1 MRLTVF
7 AAVLLT
13 GGLAAGA
20 ETVEA
25 VLARMDK
32 EAAGFHQIT
41 ASCKRSEFTA
51 VLGDTTSESGRLSM
65 ERVGREIVMRAEFTD
80 PNART
85 VAVEDKKAEIY
96 YPKLN
101 RVEIY
106 DLGKMGGLVDQFLV
120 LGFGSS
126 GKEIA
131 KNYSVQ
137 AAGEEEVGGVRTT
150 RLELTPKSAKT
161 LEQIK
166 QVTLWLPL
174 DAGHPVQQ
182 KFLQP
187 GGDYYLATYSDIRIN
202 PGLPDTAFRFNPP
215 PGAQKVYPGK

>member
-1 MRLTVF
+1 MRLPVIALVLI
-7 AAVLLT
+7 AASLP
-13 GGLAAGA
+13 AGA
-20 ETVEA
+20 ETAEA
-25 VLARMDK
+25 ALARMDK

-41 ASCKRSEFTA
+41 ANLKRTEFTS
-51 VLGDTTSESGRLSM
+51 VLGDTTSESGQLWM
-65 ERVGREIVMRAEFTD
+65 ARVGREIFMRSEFTQ
-80 PNART
+80 PNPRT
-85 VAVEDKKAEIY
+85 VAVREKTAEIF

-106 DLGKMGGLVDQFLV
+106 DLSKMGGLVDQFLV

-126 GKEIA
+126 GKEIV

-137 AAGEEEVGGVRTT
+137 AAGTDTIAGVQTT
-150 RLELTPKSAKT
+150 RLELVPKSAKIQD
-161 LEQIK
+161 QIK

-187 GGDYYLATYSDIRIN
+187 GGDYYLVNYSDIKLN
-202 PGLPDTAFRFNPP
+202 PGLGDTAFRFNPP